1 MDINV
6 NTSTLSNL
14 SESAYAISRDLG
26 NIANTISNIRYS
38 LPDKVKGSSNLNSR
52 LNSASTRISNAKT
65 RIEGIGSFLV
75 YAANSYVNTENSLN
89 RSEPNGSNRAAAGAG
104 VLMTGINAA
113 SMRCSLVNV
122 GGTLG
127 MDKGAVYSADP
138 VNMSNGNYVCEKS
151 YFNYDTVIGMNVRM
165 FYNVCDGKY
174 GALGRGW
181 RHNFERQLTIE
192 DDVIRVSNED
202 GSFVNF
208 KRDSA
213 GVYSPLAGSLG
224 SVSVY
229 SNGYTFLDDEKILH
243 TFDLT
248 GKYLSAE
255 TAEGWR
261 IDLHYSNNRL
271 SYISCTDDITL
282 NFRYDM
288 YGRLEEISDQA
299 SRVLKFSFEGEL
311 LVGITDP
318 CGDEIR
324 CEYDAKSRLVKIIA
338 PNGDLSV
345 QNSFDADSHVVQ
357 QLFAD
362 SSTVKYDYD
371 SAKRMITMT
380 RQNGS
385 KVNYIHDSLF
395 RNTKTI
401 YPNGEENIEYDEND
415 NRTSYTD
422 RLGRTSKYAYDAKGN
437 LVRIKN
443 ANGNDLNISYDE
455 ADRPI
460 QLDIDG
466 EILGRAVFDKD
477 GHQYEYIDANGG
489 VSRFK
494 YDLLGR
500 IIEVVHEDGSSTL
513 LTYDGKGNICCVEEP
528 LSGKTKYW
536 YDECRRV
543 SSSED
548 ALGFKT
554 GYEYDAMDRLVKVT
568 APNGAQ
574 RSYAYDN
581 RGNLVRIT
589 DYNGASTQIDYN
601 AMNRPIRVIDADG
614 HSTTFEY
621 DLMLN
626 LVKKREADGGT
637 TEYEYDTENRKT
649 LIRYPDGT
657 VEKAEYD
664 AVGNLV
670 KRIAQDGGV
679 YQFTYD
685 KLNRPVTI
693 TNPMNGVRKVVY
705 DKLGN
710 ETGILYEDG
719 SEERFTYD
727 LLGNRTSHTDQS
739 GYTRHFEYN
748 KLNQLTRISD
758 EEKVLAELFY
768 APGGKLLREKNISG
782 RELKYFYDAVGNVI
796 SLQDNTSGEWNFKY
810 DSMHRVVEV
819 EHVGDRVEKYEYD
832 ALGNITA
839 FIAGDGTRNV
849 YEYSNSGDLSSV
861 TDGSGCRTDYKF
873 DPCHRLIQI
882 LQHGK
887 ADEINAFNANQ
898 RRTLTTTY
906 RRDIC
911 GRVIEAQESDGEV
924 QKFTYDPCGRLLTK
938 EDAEGFVTKCN
949 YGPMGTIDELI
960 FHSGKSIKCRYDAL
974 NRLSQVEDW
983 LGRTTIERDIMGRVT
998 KVVDYAGA
1006 EVAYSWGHGDQCT
1019 GITAPDGQSTAY
1031 VYDEL
1036 GRLSSTVLGSESV
1049 AYGYY
1054 PNGTLKERIFSNGL
1068 KADYGYNRA
1077 GQLNS
1082 YSFSRN
1088 GEIFERMEYG
1098 YDGCGRKTRQLSTR
1112 NGEATEYGYKYN
1124 RLGFISEIYRNRE
1137 LEQAFEYDS
1146 YGNRTRKWHSGA
1158 IETYGYDGN
1167 RLLWAKCGDNTR
1179 SFSYDKRGNLT
1190 SEQLNG
1196 MQVLSLHY
1204 DDLDRLAGAASAVGK
1219 SSYTYNSF
1227 GMIDNVCRTVNG
1239 TAQQVKYVFDGL
1251 EPTNRLL
1258 GRCTNGEWESFSWDI
1273 QPVLSSA
1280 GGRTTSFLGNDGLSF
1295 TTVCG
1300 DMITYPEYDAFGIPS
1315 GQAVKNMPFG
1325 FGGYRM
1331 DPVTG
1336 RYDALWRQ
1344 YDATTGRFVSK
1355 DPVAGR
1361 QDIPASLNPF
1371 IYCLCDPVNMTD
1383 PTGRIAAWLAGG
1395 IVGAVVNVGAKF
1407 AGDVIHS
1414 VKAGKW
1420 EGSSWQSYVGAAAG
1434 GFVQGT
1440 VLVASGGNAAL
1451 AGAAGAATE
1460 TALTGGLNMLT
1471 GVEGYRKEDGYTVGK
1486 LLLDTGVSAAEGAAA
1501 GAIFNWSAKYVK
1513 IPRITSGRG
1522 SYVSVFKQVMTKA
1535 ERDIIFNITAKT
1547 LFKGIV
1553 AFGLIKTVD
1562 TIVDKAIEEGKNFV
1576 EDKIRSIVNKIINDV
1591 MSGNTSANASS
1602 AISNAASSTKATCS
1616 TV

>member
-14 SESAYAISRDLG
+14 SDSAYAISRDLG

-38 LPDKVKGSSNLNSR
+38 LPDKVKGSSDLNSR
-52 LNSASTRISNAKT
+52 LNSASTRISNTKT
-65 RIEGIGSFLV
+65 RIEGIGSFLI

-89 RSEPNGSNRAAAGAG
+89 RDEPSGSNSAVASASVLTAG
-104 VLMTGINAA
+104 IDAA

-151 YFNYDTVIGMNVRM
+151 YFNYDTVISMNVRM

-181 RHNFERQLTIE
+181 RHNFERQLTKE
-192 DDVIRVSNED
+192 DDIIRITNED

-213 GVYSPLAGSLG
+213 GVYSPIAGSLG
-224 SVSVY
+224 SISVY
-229 SNGYTFLDDEKILH
+229 STGYAFLDDEKILH

-248 GKYLSAE
+248 GQYLSAE
-255 TAEGWR
+255 TSDGWR
-261 IDLHYSNNRL
+261 MDLCYSNNKL
-271 SYISCTDDITL
+271 SYISCTDEITL

-288 YGRLEEISDQA
+288 YGRLEEIFDQA
-299 SRVLKFSFEGEL
+299 NRVLKFSFEGEL

-318 CGDEIR
+318 CGNEIR

-345 QNSFDADSHVVQ
+345 QNSFDADSHVVK

-362 SSTVKYDYD
+362 NSTVEYDYD
-371 SAKRMITMT
+371 PAKRMITMT

-385 KVNYIHDSLF
+385 KVNYIHDRLF

-422 RLGRTSKYAYDAKGN
+422 RLGRTTKYAYDTKGN

-455 ADRPI
+455 AGHPV

-466 EILGRAVFDKD
+466 DILGRAAFDKD

-500 IIEVVHEDGSSTL
+500 IVEVVHEDGSSTL
-513 LTYDGKGNICCVEEP
+513 LTYDDKGNVCCVEEP
-528 LSGKTKYW
+528 LSGRTKYC

-554 GYEYDAMDRLVKVT
+554 SYEYDAMDRLVRVT
-568 APNGAQ
+568 APNGAK
-574 RSYAYDN
+574 RSYAYDK
-581 RGNLVRIT
+581 RGNLIRII

-601 AMNRPIRVIDADG
+601 SMNRPIRVIDADG
-614 HSTTFEY
+614 NTTTFEY
-621 DLMLN
+621 DHMLN
-626 LVKKREADGGT
+626 LVKKREADGGI

-657 VEKAEYD
+657 IEKAEYD
-664 AVGNLV
+664 AVGNLI
-670 KRIAQDGGV
+670 KRIDQNGGV
-679 YQFTYD
+679 YKFTYD
-685 KLNRPVTI
+685 QLNRPVTV
-693 TNPMNGVRKVVY
+693 TNPVNGVRKVVY

-710 ETGILYEDG
+710 ETCILYEDG
-719 SEERFTYD
+719 SVERFTYD
-727 LLGNRTSHTDQS
+727 LLGNRISHTDQS
-739 GYTRHFEYN
+739 GYTRYFEYN

-768 APGGKLLREKNISG
+768 GPGGKLLREKNISG
-782 RELKYFYDAVGNVI
+782 GELKYFYDAVGNVI

-810 DSMHRVVEV
+810 DSFHRVVEV
-819 EHVGDRVEKYEYD
+819 EHVGDRIEKYEYD

-849 YEYSNSGDLSSV
+849 YEYSNSGDLNSV
-861 TDGSGCRTDYKF
+861 TDGNGCRTDYKY

-887 ADEINAFNANQ
+887 VDEINTFNANQ
-898 RRTLTTTY
+898 HRTLTTTY

-911 GRVIEAQESDGEV
+911 GRVIETQESDGDV

-983 LGRTTIERDIMGRVT
+983 LGKTMIERDIMGRVT
-998 KVVDYAGA
+998 KVVDYAGT
-1006 EVAYSWGHGDQCT
+1006 EVAYSWGHDSQCT
-1019 GITAPDGQSTAY
+1019 GISAPDGQSTSY
-1031 VYDEL
+1031 VYDEF
-1036 GRLSSTVLGSESV
+1036 GRLSSTVLGNESV
-1049 AYGYY
+1049 TYGYY

-1077 GQLNS
+1077 GKLSN

-1088 GEIFERMEYG
+1088 GEIFERMEYV
-1098 YDGCGRKTRQLSTR
+1098 YDGCGRKARQLNTR
-1112 NGEATEYGYKYN
+1112 NGDATEYGYKYN
-1124 RLGFISEIYRNRE
+1124 RLGFISEVYRNCE
-1137 LEQAFEYDS
+1137 LEQSFEYDS
-1146 YGNRTRKWHSGA
+1146 YGNRTSKWHNGA
-1158 IETYGYDGN
+1158 IETYGYEGN

-1179 SFSYDKRGNLT
+1179 SFAYDKRGNLT

-1196 MQVLSLHY
+1196 IQVLSLHY
-1204 DDLDRLAGAASAVGK
+1204 DDLDRLARATSAVGT

-1251 EPTNRLL
+1251 APTNRLL
-1258 GRCTNGEWESFSWDI
+1258 GRCTDGEWENFSWDI

-1280 GGRTTSFLGNDGLSF
+1280 GGLTTSFLGNDGLSF

-1325 FGGYRM
+1325 FGGYRI

-1361 QDIPASLNPF
+1361 LDLPVSLNPF
-1371 IYCLCDPVNMTD
+1371 IYCLCNPVNMSD

-1395 IVGAVVNVGAKF
+1395 IVGAVINVGTKF
-1407 AGDVIHS
+1407 AGDVVHS
-1414 VKAGKW
+1414 VRAGKW
-1420 EGSSWQSYVGAAAG
+1420 EGSSWQTYVGAAAG

-1471 GVEGYRKEDGYTVGK
+1471 GVEGYRKEDGYTIGK
-1486 LLLDTGVSAAEGAAA
+1486 LLLDTGVSTAEGAAA

-1513 IPRITSGRG
+1513 IPGITAGKG
-1522 SYVSVFKQVMTKA
+1522 SFVSVFKQVMTKA
-1535 ERDIIFNITAKT
+1535 ERDIIFNITGKT

-1553 AFGLIKTVD
+1553 AFGLVKTVD
-1562 TIVDKAIEEGKNFV
+1562 SIVNKAIEAGKDITK
-1576 EDKIRSIVNKIINDV
+1576 ETIKSTINKIINDI
-1591 MSGNTSANASS
+1591 MSGNASANVSNT
-1602 AISNAASSTKATCS
+1602 ISNSTSLTKATCS
-1616 TV
+1616 TT